1 MNRKTLYSVLI
12 LIPLIMAMGLF
23 PLYGGDEA
31 RIGTAAGVQVQVP
44 VGARGL
50 AMAGADIA
58 SVQGLEA
65 LYWNPAG
72 LGALRYKAA
81 ANLSTM
87 RIFNDVKINYLGIA
101 AGAGRLGTIG
111 FSIKAFDFGDIPVT
125 TNNDMDGNSGKTFSP
140 TFMTVGLTYAKRLT
154 DVISFGVTGKLILE
168 SLQGASATAGAFDL
182 GIQYNQLGG
191 ISGLSLGVALK
202 NIGTKM
208 QYHGSGM
215 LVSAQDAGSSVNDFR
230 ELPTA
235 SHNLPAT
242 IELGLVYQY
251 NLAESSTLMAAGNF
265 QNENFGNDG
274 FKFGLEYLY
283 SDFVALRGGYL
294 MNQNVDSDA
303 QLYSFTAGVGLMTT
317 VGNTNL
323 GFDYAYR
330 DSQYFDG
337 SNLFQL
343 TIGF

>member
-1 MNRKTLYSVLI
+1 MNRKTLSLI
-12 LIPLIMAMGLF
+12 LIMIPLIVMMGLY

-50 AMAGADIA
+50 AMAGADVA
-58 SVQGLEA
+58 NVQGLEA

-72 LGALRYKAA
+72 LGALKYKAA
-81 ANLSTM
+81 GTLSTM
-87 RIFNDVKINYLGIA
+87 RIFNDIKVNYLGIA
-101 AGAGRLGTIG
+101 TGAGRLGTIG

-125 TNNDMDGNSGKTFSP
+125 TNNDMDGESGKTFSP
-140 TFMTVGLTYAKRLT
+140 TFLTTGLTYAKRLT
-154 DVISFGVTGKLILE
+154 DVISVGVTGKLILE
-168 SLQGASATAGAFDL
+168 SLEGASATAGAFDI
-182 GIQYNQLGG
+182 GIQYHQLGG
-191 ISGLSLGVALK
+191 INGLLLGVALK

-215 LVSAQDAGSSVNDFR
+215 LVQAQDAGSSVTDFR
-230 ELPTA
+230 DLPTA
-235 SHNLPAT
+235 SDNLPAT
-242 IELGLVYQY
+242 IELGLAYQY
-251 NLAESSTLMAAGNF
+251 DIAESSTLMAAGNF
-265 QNENFGNDG
+265 QNENFGNDA
-274 FKFGLEYLY
+274 FRFGLEYMY

-303 QLYSFTAGVGLMTT
+303 QLYSFTAGIGLRTT
-317 VGNTNL
+317 LGTTNI

-330 DSQYFDG
+330 DAQYFDG